1 MVEAI
6 VVGAVALTLGAALV
20 FVAAFAV
27 LVVSPLGNEKIPLRF
42 VSPARAWPLESV
54 PSGTGKPSKSG
65 FVNGLIRWLGVVR
78 KANQGIQRDAAT

>member
-1 MVEAI
+1 MVEAVI
-6 VVGAVALTLGAALV
+6 GGVVALVVGAVLI

-27 LVVSPLGNEKIPLRF
+27 LVVSPLGNEKTPLRF
-42 VSPARAWPLESV
+42 VSPARARLLESV
-54 PSGTGKPSKSG
+54 PGATGKPAKSG